1 MNAAMDRSSEAVDR
15 SAAMRGAS
23 RAADV
28 LLLSIAV
35 VAAYFL
41 KRYYE
46 HATAEDLGWL
56 LGPTVRIVERFTGEP
71 FVREA
76 HVGFVAERLP
86 IVVEPACAG
95 VNFLIVALLTLTF
108 GFVPKMGSVR
118 AKSIWFAA
126 TPLFGYVAALVANA
140 ARITAAVWAHALG
153 YRVPLLSPSE
163 AHRALGVTVYL
174 ISTWLVFA
182 MGERAARRIGHA
194 L

>member
-15 SAAMRGAS
+15 SAATRGAS

-35 VAAYFL
+35 VAAYFS
-41 KRYYE
+41 KRWY
-46 HATAEDLGWL
+46 AAASAEDLGWVL
-56 LGPTVRIVERFTGEP
+56 KPTVSIVERVTGER
-71 FVREA
+71 FVFEA
-76 HVGFVAERLP
+76 HVGFVSARHA

-95 VNFLIVALLTLTF
+95 LNFLIVALLTLSF
-108 GFVPKMGSVR
+108 GFVPRMGSVR

-140 ARITAAVWAHALG
+140 ARITAAVWAHAVG

-163 AHRALGVTVYL
+163 AHRALGVAVYL
-174 ISTWLVFA
+174 TSTWLVFA
-182 MGERAARRIGHA
+182 MGERAGRRIGHA